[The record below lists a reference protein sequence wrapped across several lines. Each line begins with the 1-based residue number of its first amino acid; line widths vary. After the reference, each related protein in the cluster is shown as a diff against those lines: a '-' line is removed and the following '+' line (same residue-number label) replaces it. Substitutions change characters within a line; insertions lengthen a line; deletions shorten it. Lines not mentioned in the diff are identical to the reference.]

1 MRWVGVD
8 PGGARVGIAV
18 CDDDE
23 RIAVPVEVVP
33 ASVAVPAIRTVA
45 TREHA
50 YAPLLS
56 RAQQPPPPRP
66 TPAPPLWRRQRRRLV
81 AAAAAGRRLGERVR
95 RVLGLPVEYEDERL
109 STAAAERSV
118 GRSRPSDDIAAA
130 HILQQ
135 FIDRRRREGRVGE
148 SLP

>member
-18 CDDDE
+18 CDDEE

-50 YAPLLS
+50 YGIVIGLAVS
-56 RAQQPPPPRP
+56 MDGRERAS
-66 TPAPPLWRRQRRRLV
+66 
-81 AAAAAGRRLGERVR
+81 AAAGRRLGQRVR